1 MKVSA
6 KTLRVQE
13 VQARRLLRALVRMP
27 RRPLTEGALA
37 LTANALVENDLLG
50 GEPNSASLARLNR
63 LEIDLHEIGHVVAF
77 CDGWSEAR
85 KQNFPNR
92 RMSVSD
98 VIESGP
104 KARSLNERLRQEDAA
119 DRNEIEAIAFTWL
132 TLKLLGHEVS
142 VEPLLDFAAGT
153 LENVDTDL
161 DSSVKKALRSKRILG
176 WATKVA
182 DLCSAHHLY

>member
-37 LTANALVENDLLG
+37 LTSSESD
-50 GEPNSASLARLNR
+50 SLDRLNR

-77 CDGWSEAR
+77 CDGWHEAR
-85 KQNFPNR
+85 KQNYPNR

-182 DLCSAHHLY
+182 DLCSAHHIY